1 MDIIAPMKRPVWLI
15 VGVVA
20 IALIAWFALRS
31 GSGESVAIDLV
42 NEFPRATDKRP
53 RPDVFAVG
61 EATLAGVTKRV
72 ISVEDPGGSRL
83 VYSVTVPD
91 NGALRVSVGLKEQGW
106 TVEGDGV
113 LFRVLLGAGAPP
125 EEILNLVINPFGNP
139 ADRRWQDLELDLSEY
154 AGETINL
161 FFNTNSSPST
171 RPPTDN
177 RNGDL
182 AVWGEPRIVAR

>member
-1 MDIIAPMKRPVWLI
+1 MKRPVWLI

-20 IALIAWFALRS
+20 LALIAWFALRS
-31 GSGESVAIDLV
+31 GGGESVSVDLV
-42 NEFPRATDKRP
+42 DEFPRAKDKRP
-53 RPDVFAVG
+53 RADVFATG
-61 EATLAGVTKRV
+61 EATLAGVTKRA

-154 AGETINL
+154 AGETVDL
-161 FFNTNSSPST
+161 FFNTNSSPAT